1 MLGNFKGF
9 VISGSGRGGEE
20 GAEATSQAKTT
31 VHAAGSPMFLLSTGL
46 PECGREKVCYSDK
59 KGLMLYVKRYVKEK

>member
-1 MLGNFKGF
+1 MSGNFKGF

>member
-9 VISGSGRGGEE
+9 VISGSGRGGED
-20 GAEATSQAKTT
+20 GAEATSQAKKT

-46 PECGREKVCYSDK
+46 PARGREKVCYSVK
-59 KGLMLYVKRYVKEK
+59 KAAGCM

>member
-1 MLGNFKGF
+1 
-9 VISGSGRGGEE
+9 
-20 GAEATSQAKTT
+20 
-31 VHAAGSPMFLLSTGL
+31 MFLLSTGL